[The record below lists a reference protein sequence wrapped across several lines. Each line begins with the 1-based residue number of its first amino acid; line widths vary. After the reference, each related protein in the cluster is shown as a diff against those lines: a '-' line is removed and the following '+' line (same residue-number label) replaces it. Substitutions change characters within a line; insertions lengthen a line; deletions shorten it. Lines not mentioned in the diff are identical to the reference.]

1 MTTREILPMKIVITF
16 LILTCSLS
24 IFGASKGANSPM
36 VIGIIKEVHS
46 DNIVVVTRDK
56 FTRKLLL
63 NDKSKIIYVGFD
75 GAKKEIKKSFCIR
88 ASVKN
93 EVIGSIYVT
102 PGIGEDPVYPTPEM
116 VKMTPKELFQVADLN
131 QNGNVCYVEASKTI
145 KHSLKHGPVSFS
157 KTDRDRS
164 GGLNLKEFS
173 AFLGKVK
180 WWNMSRKTPEQWF
193 KGSDKDSNE
202 VLSKEE
208 LADLLGSNAHIDV
221 FFKRADKNSS
231 GDLDQ
236 KEVSAFIN
244 ELIFS

>member
-1 MTTREILPMKIVITF
+1 M
-16 LILTCSLS
+16 
-24 IFGASKGANSPM
+24 
-36 VIGIIKEVHS
+36 
-46 DNIVVVTRDK
+46 
-56 FTRKLLL
+56 
-63 NDKSKIIYVGFD
+63 
-75 GAKKEIKKSFCIR
+75 
-88 ASVKN
+88 
-93 EVIGSIYVT
+93 
-102 PGIGEDPVYPTPEM
+102 
-116 VKMTPKELFQVADLN
+116 LFEQA
-131 QNGNVCYVEASKTI
+131 
-145 KHSLKHGPVSFS
+145 
-157 KTDRDRS
+157 
-164 GGLNLKEFS
+164 LNLKEFS

-208 LADLLGSNAHIDV
+208 LADLLGRKAHIDV

>member
-1 MTTREILPMKIVITF
+1 MTTREILPMKILITF
-16 LILTCSLS
+16 LILTSSLS

-36 VIGIIKEVHS
+36 VIGIIKEVQS
-46 DNIVVVTRDK
+46 ENIVVVTRDK

-193 KGSDKDSNE
+193 KGSDKDNNG

-208 LADLLGSNAHIDV
+208 LADLLGSKAHIDV

-244 ELIFS
+244 KLIFS